1 MIWIA
6 RIVDYEP
13 LDAKRRRLE
22 ISAPRVGCSFT
33 GSARQ
38 IDTSAFPCRQS
49 EPCLRFADNSQDK
62 LLVVSVDA
70 VLGYAYPQM
79 VSFDRA
85 AACKAGKRSLGQDDD
100 PDLLFSVDTMKDCAQ
115 SLTPDRG
122 AKSLTAAPFVGTNTS
137 ASSEALLTYNW
148 SGAYSGMPAALP
160 PLKWSALQKRELQSI
175 VRRRHEQASRVQRA
189 RIVLWAAE
197 GRPNRRIGRALGLDA
212 RPVGTWRKRFESGG
226 VEALRDRVR
235 SGRPRRMSAAPRRRI
250 CEMACRQPLGRLSR
264 WSISSLARLDLCSG
278 RVRAEVRDHRRSE
291 TFLRFRD
298 VRGWKHPGKQLPVAL
313 DHLTSHNN
321 KAAQAGLKAHP
332 TVKFHCTPTHASW
345 RNLIE
350 CFFSILARQGLQ
362 PAVSRSGVEWERF
375 WKRVGRQY
383 HERCGPFTGAQGP
396 KQLRRIIQLTE
407 ERHSNYVDSLSNHTL
422 APLFPPLDTP
432 KAAHD
437 SMYL

>member
-1 MIWIA
+1 
-6 RIVDYEP
+6 
-13 LDAKRRRLE
+13 
-22 ISAPRVGCSFT
+22 
-33 GSARQ
+33 
-38 IDTSAFPCRQS
+38 
-49 EPCLRFADNSQDK
+49 
-62 LLVVSVDA
+62 VSVDA

-85 AACKAGKRSLGQDDD
+85 AACKAGKRSLG
-100 PDLLFSVDTMKDCAQ
+100 
-115 SLTPDRG
+115 R
-122 AKSLTAAPFVGTNTS
+122 

-189 RIVLWAAE
+189 RIVFWAAE

-264 WSISSLARLDLCSG
+264 WSISSLACLDLCSG

-375 WKRVGRQY
+375 WKRVGRQC

-422 APLFPPLDTP
+422 APLFST
-432 KAAHD
+432 ARY
-437 SMYL
+437 SQGGTR